1 MTGVKHEAVN
11 KVYLEN
17 MTSTDG
23 RDSEAWLHLIIYIKS
38 MYRAI
43 NLY

>member
-23 RDSEAWLHLIIYIKS
+23 RVSEAWLHLIIVHTRHVSGNKFV
-38 MYRAI
+38 
-43 NLY
+43 